1 MWWSN
6 WNTSNWST
14 HLEHIICNLRFTGFQ
29 NIFCISY
36 FDDSFY
42 CNLYLNYNLGQ
53 HKFLHTFSEALL
65 ILQNEADFLSSARYS
80 YMSKANACLGPKWCE
95 LSLLTFWNAFVFA
108 CYRLWLFR
116 CVYTCSEL
124 EFGSLTVLW
133 TEHNSERVGTGSIL
147 RRNDPSNSS
156 TNRIDHSTR
165 RHVAAIVA
173 HLDAYNVTDTSTN
186 VPWSRL

>member
-1 MWWSN
+1 VRWSN

-53 HKFLHTFSEALL
+53 HKFFTHIFRGIIDFAKRSRLSFICKILL
-65 ILQNEADFLSSARYS
+65 Q
-80 YMSKANACLGPKWCE
+80 SKANAYLGPEWCE
-95 LSLLTFWNAFVFA
+95 LSLLTFLNAFVFA

-156 TNRIDHSTR
+156 TNRIDHRTR
-165 RHVAAIVA
+165 GHVAAIVA